1 MEVFFERLERETKGA
16 ESIAED
22 FLKTGSARG

>member
-16 ESIAED
+16 VSTSEDILQIASE
-22 FLKTGSARG
+22 RG

>member
-16 ESIAED
+16 ESFD
-22 FLKTGSARG
+22 SNKLRLVSGPR